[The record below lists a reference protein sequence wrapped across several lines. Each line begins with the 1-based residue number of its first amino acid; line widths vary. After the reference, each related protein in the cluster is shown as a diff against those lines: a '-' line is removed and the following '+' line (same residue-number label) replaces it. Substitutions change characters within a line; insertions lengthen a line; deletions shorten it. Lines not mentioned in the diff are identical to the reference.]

1 MSQTADSF
9 RGKWK
14 LAWGSL
20 IFRKKII
27 IGFTLVLV
35 ILGFFPLFFQTIEK
49 RQGILLN
56 DWLLVRLP
64 SYDVS
69 IFVFIII
76 WATTLLILIRSVQE
90 PNIFLQFIWA
100 YVFLCLLRMISIT
113 LIPLDPP
120 DHLLP
125 MIDPI
130 SNAFYGKK
138 YITKDLFFSGH
149 TSTIF
154 LNFLC
159 LRKKADKIFALIGTI
174 IAGILLLVQ
183 HVHYT
188 IDVIAAPFFT
198 FLVYWIAKKT
208 VVKNAQVA
216 TSKEI
221 FNNQ

>member
-1 MSQTADSF
+1 MSQGADSF
-9 RGKWK
+9 RQKWK
-14 LAWGSL
+14 LAWQSS

-27 IGFTLVLV
+27 IGFALVLI
-35 ILGFFPLFFQTIEK
+35 ILALFPLFFQWIEK
-49 RQGILLN
+49 RQGVLLH

-64 SYDVS
+64 AYDVS

-76 WATTLLILIRSVQE
+76 WATTLLILIRSVQD

-100 YVFLCLLRMISIT
+100 YVFLCVSRMISIT

-120 DHLLP
+120 ERLLP

-159 LRKKADKIFALIGTI
+159 LRKKSDKVFSLIGTI
-174 IAGILLLVQ
+174 IAGALLLIQ
-183 HVHYT
+183 HVHYAV
-188 IDVIAAPFFT
+188 DVIAAPFFT
-198 FLVYWIAKKT
+198 YLDYWLAKKLI
-208 VVKNAQVA
+208 VENRK
-216 TSKEI
+216 K
-221 FNNQ
+221 

>member
-1 MSQTADSF
+1 MSQTVHSF
-9 RGKWK
+9 REKWK
-14 LAWGSL
+14 LAWQKP

-27 IGFTLVLV
+27 AGFVLVLI
-35 ILGFFPLFFQTIEK
+35 ILALFPLFFQTIEK
-49 RQGILLN
+49 RNGSVLDDWILI
-56 DWLLVRLP
+56 RIP

-69 IFVFIII
+69 IFVFLII
-76 WATTLLILIRSVQE
+76 WATTLLVLVRAIQSPDIAM
-90 PNIFLQFIWA
+90 QFIWA

-113 LIPLDPP
+113 VIPLNPP
-120 DHLLP
+120 DKLLP

-159 LRKKADKIFALIGTI
+159 LRKKSDKMIALTGTI
-174 IAGILLLVQ
+174 IAGILLLIQ

-188 IDVIAAPFFT
+188 IDVIAAPLFT
-198 FLVYWIAKKT
+198 FLVYWLAKKT
-208 VVKNAQVA
+208 IVRGDNPI
-216 TSKEI
+216 TI
-221 FNNQ
+221 R